1 LTKALDIKA
10 ILSLARVA
18 ATFQNALGDGG
29 IGAREMAENKNEGL
43 DFLTRL
49 RIREL
54 ILMGLIAVS
63 AVMANLPQEYVEETL
78 GVSRGTLVACLGIAV
93 IIGLFLYLK
102 TGLFIAVVLLIAGAN
117 MPDQIAEGLN
127 ISKIPIVLALVA
139 LVGVGLINYVVKLM
153 PTGLEPRPKEKSA
166 EGIRAL
172 FYAIEKNNLVYAQ
185 KVLSMNFD
193 PNLHHDNGY
202 TPLAYASMR
211 GSLPM
216 IELLLRNGADP
227 TQTTKEGDS
236 PVELALRFGHAE
248 VADALKQAR
257 RAAVTAAPVEE
268 ESAPAAVSS

>member
-1 LTKALDIKA
+1 
-10 ILSLARVA
+10 
-18 ATFQNALGDGG
+18 
-29 IGAREMAENKNEGL
+29 MAEKNKEGL

-54 ILMGLIAVS
+54 ILMGLILVT
-63 AVMANLPQEYVEETL
+63 AVMANLPEEYVDESL
-78 GVSRGTLVACLGIAV
+78 GVSRATLVACLGIAV

-139 LVGVGLINYVVKLM
+139 LVGVGLINYVIKLV
-153 PTGLEPRPKEKSA
+153 PTGLEPKPKEKSA

-202 TPLAYASMR
+202 SPLAYAAMR
-211 GSLPM
+211 GSLD
-216 IELLLRNGADP
+216 R
-227 TQTTKEGDS
+227 KS
-236 PVELALRFGHAE
+236 V
-248 VADALKQAR
+248 V
-257 RAAVTAAPVEE
+257 
-268 ESAPAAVSS
+268 

>member
-1 LTKALDIKA
+1 
-10 ILSLARVA
+10 
-18 ATFQNALGDGG
+18 
-29 IGAREMAENKNEGL
+29 MAEKTEKL

-54 ILMGLIAVS
+54 ILMGLITIT

-78 GVSRGTLVACLGIAV
+78 GVSRVTLVAVLAIAV
-93 IIGLFLYLK
+93 IIGLFLYLR
-102 TGLFIAVVLLIAGAN
+102 TGLFIAVILLIAGAN

-139 LVGVGLINYVVKLM
+139 LVGVGLINYVVKLV

-166 EGIRAL
+166 EAVRAL
-172 FYAIEKNNLVYAQ
+172 FYAVEKNNLVYAQ
-185 KVLSMNFD
+185 KVLGMNFD
-193 PNLHHDNGY
+193 PNMHHDNGY
-202 TPLAYASMR
+202 TPLAYAAMR

-227 TQTTKEGDS
+227 QQTTKEGDT

-248 VADALKQAR
+248 VADGLKVAR
-257 RAAVTAAPVEE
+257 RAAAGPPDSE
-268 ESAPAAVSS
+268 APARAASLTG

>member
-1 LTKALDIKA
+1 
-10 ILSLARVA
+10 
-18 ATFQNALGDGG
+18 
-29 IGAREMAENKNEGL
+29 MAEKKKEGL

-54 ILMGLIAVS
+54 ILMGLILVS
-63 AVMANLPQEYVEETL
+63 AVTANLPEEYVEETL
-78 GVSRGTLVACLGIAV
+78 GLNRGMLVACLGIAV

-139 LVGVGLINYVVKLM
+139 LIGVGVINYFVKLI
-153 PTGLEPRPKEKSA
+153 PTGLEPKPKEKSA

-193 PNLHHDNGY
+193 PNMQHDNGY
-202 TPLAYASMR
+202 TPLAYAAMKGNAR
-211 GSLPM
+211 M

-227 TQTTKEGDS
+227 LMTAKEGDT
-236 PVELALRFGHAE
+236 PVELALRMGHND
-248 VADALKQAR
+248 VADILKDAR
-257 RAAVTAAPVEE
+257 QSVETPE
-268 ESAPAAVSS
+268 GEPAAQTG

>member
-1 LTKALDIKA
+1 
-10 ILSLARVA
+10 
-18 ATFQNALGDGG
+18 
-29 IGAREMAENKNEGL
+29 MAEKKEKL
-43 DFLTRL
+43 DFLSKL

-54 ILMGLIAVS
+54 ILMGLITVTAVL
-63 AVMANLPQEYVEETL
+63 ANLPEEYVEDTL
-78 GVSRGTLVACLGIAV
+78 GISRATLVAMLGIAV
-93 IIGLFLYLK
+93 IIGLFLYLR

-153 PTGLEPRPKEKSA
+153 PTGLEPKPKEKSA
-166 EGIRAL
+166 EGVRAL

-185 KVLSMNFD
+185 KVLGMNFD

-202 TPLAYASMR
+202 TPLAYAAMR

-227 TQTTKEGDS
+227 QQTTKEGDT

-248 VADALKQAR
+248 VADGLKSAR
-257 RAAVTAAPVEE
+257 RAAAAGLPDTEHAAATAAPGG
-268 ESAPAAVSS
+268 

>member
-1 LTKALDIKA
+1 
-10 ILSLARVA
+10 
-18 ATFQNALGDGG
+18 
-29 IGAREMAENKNEGL
+29 MAESKKEGL

-54 ILMGLIAVS
+54 ILMGLLLVAAVI
-63 AVMANLPQEYVEETL
+63 ANLPEEYVEHTL
-78 GVSRGTLVACLGIAV
+78 GVSQAAVVAVLGIAV
-93 IIGLFLYLK
+93 IIGLFLYLR

-127 ISKIPIVLALVA
+127 ISKIPILLALVA
-139 LVGVGLINYVVKLM
+139 LVGVGLVNYVVRLV

-166 EGIRAL
+166 EGVRAL

-185 KVLSMNFD
+185 KVLAMNFE

-202 TPLAYASMR
+202 TPLCYAAMR
-211 GSLPM
+211 GSVPM

-227 TQTTKEGDS
+227 SQATTEGDS

-248 VADALKQAR
+248 AADLLKGAR
-257 RAAVTAAPVEE
+257 RAGAPQPAEAAAAAP
-268 ESAPAAVSS
+268 APGS

>member
-1 LTKALDIKA
+1 
-10 ILSLARVA
+10 
-18 ATFQNALGDGG
+18 
-29 IGAREMAENKNEGL
+29 MAEKKEKL
-43 DFLTRL
+43 DFLSKL

-54 ILMGLIAVS
+54 ILMGLITITAVL
-63 AVMANLPQEYVEETL
+63 ANLPEEYVEDTL
-78 GVSRGTLVACLGIAV
+78 GVSRGMLVAMLGIAV

-139 LVGVGLINYVVKLM
+139 LVGVGLINYVVKLV

-166 EGIRAL
+166 EGVRAL

-185 KVLSMNFD
+185 KVLGMNFD

-202 TPLAYASMR
+202 TPLAYAAMR

-227 TQTTKEGDS
+227 QQTTKEGDT

-248 VADALKQAR
+248 VADGLKVAR
-257 RAAVTAAPVEE
+257 RAAASGLPDSEAPAPVTTA
-268 ESAPAAVSS
+268 SN